1 MIGFG
6 KDNEELGGII
16 APFMLG
22 LADDRY
28 PGPLTHYGVYCEDH
42 LLDVI
47 TNAEPT
53 VRRMSAGEIET
64 WGFFRDDC
72 R

>member
-1 MIGFG
+1 
-6 KDNEELGGII
+6 
-16 APFMLG
+16 MLG

-53 VRRMSAGEIET
+53 VRRMSAGEIEA